1 MLVLYLSVGD
11 VRGIESP
18 IIFHSFIQGGTA
30 MPFAIIHFRGSDQIL
45 KKKRMINDVTTT
57 LDYIDTALSGVL
69 NKREILRQVLDEMG
83 WLGENGCRR
92 FLAGRRYEYKGFKK
106 GIALEGNFAAYEFIL
121 EGLLRLQIGFDKG
134 MIETGVLML
143 NAHRSEKTPYGS
155 TAQMVKE
162 EIELLHPTISLPV
175 SIALFELD
183 PPMLEELDM
192 EGEPDTEE
200 RDYFDSGPVEFV
212 DIAS

>member
-1 MLVLYLSVGD
+1 MSYELL
-11 VRGIESP
+11 
-18 IIFHSFIQGGTA
+18 
-30 MPFAIIHFRGSDQIL
+30 HFRGSDQIL
-45 KKKRMINDVTTT
+45 KTKRMINDVKTT

-69 NKREILRQVLDEMG
+69 NKREILRQVIDEMG

-92 FLAGRRYEYKGFKK
+92 FLEGRRYEYKGFKK

-121 EGLLRLQIGFDKG
+121 EGLLRLQIGYDKG
-134 MIETGVLML
+134 MIETGILML

-155 TAQMVKE
+155 TAQMVKD

-183 PPMLEELDM
+183 PPILETLEM
-192 EGEPDTEE
+192 ENEQEFRG
-200 RDYFDSGPVEFV
+200 RDYSDQEYEPETENMNDPQQQPVEFV
-212 DIAS
+212 S

>member
-1 MLVLYLSVGD
+1 
-11 VRGIESP
+11 
-18 IIFHSFIQGGTA
+18 
-30 MPFAIIHFRGSDQIL
+30 MPYTLLHFRGSDKIL
-45 KKKRMINDVTTT
+45 KTKHMTNDVTTT

-69 NKREILRQVLDEMG
+69 NKREILRQVIDETG

-92 FLAGRRYEYKGFKK
+92 FLEGRRYEYKGFKK

-121 EGLLRLQIGFDKG
+121 EGLLRLQIGYDKG
-134 MIETGVLML
+134 MVEAGILML

-155 TAQMVKE
+155 TAQMVKD

-183 PPMLEELDM
+183 PPILDSVEM
-192 EGEPDTEE
+192 EGERESYDN
-200 RDYFDSGPVEFV
+200 DSLDQEPVEA
-212 DIAS
+212 AS